1 MKINF
6 SLKTILITFFT
17 LCLFLYVLGVYWSF
31 EPESIDIRAEV
42 TADATAGNTVPV
54 IGYTTTTA
62 LIRVS
67 ETLLDKPG
75 GFLANDA
82 LPPSVFLDNIP
93 AWEFGALEMVRDLSL
108 IMRKE
113 FSRSQ
118 SQSIEDK
125 FLKKAHPQFNID
137 HRSWAFPSAEGEY
150 RQAIDLLYQYRSALG
165 DTQQPSQFY
174 ARTDNLRVW
183 LGEVSKRL
191 GSYSQRLSASVGIDQ
206 LNNGLAGDSAAQ
218 QSNYSSSI
226 VELKTSW
233 WKIDDEFYE
242 ARGACWALLNFL
254 KAIEI
259 DFNDVLVRKNA
270 KVSVEQIIRELEA
283 SQEAVWSPM
292 ILNGSGFGLLANHSL
307 VMANYISR
315 ANAAL
320 IDLNDL
326 LSQG

>member
-6 SLKTILITFFT
+6 SLRTILLTFFT
-17 LCLFLYVLGVYWSF
+17 LCLFLYILGVYWSF
-31 EPESIDIRAEV
+31 EPEGIDIRAEV
-42 TADATAGNTVPV
+42 SADVNAENTVPV

-82 LPPSVFLDNIP
+82 LPPGVFLDNIP

-125 FLKKAHPQFNID
+125 FLKKVHPQFNID

-150 RQAIDLLYQYRSALG
+150 RQAIDLLYKYRSALG
-165 DTQQPSQFY
+165 DTQQQSQFY

-183 LGEVSKRL
+183 LSEVTKRL
-191 GSYSQRLSASVGIDQ
+191 GSYSQRLSTSVGREQ
-206 LNNGLAGDSAAQ
+206 LNNDLAGDSAAQ

-226 VELKTSW
+226 IELKTSW